1 MAHNQNVKDADNDA
15 ESIRLDKWLW
25 AARFYKTRSIAADAV
40 DGGKVHLNAER
51 VKRSKSVRVG
61 DEVQV
66 RSGPYESRV
75 RVLAVSERR
84 GAASVAA
91 ELYEE
96 LPESITAREALA
108 AQRRL
113 ASFPGSH
120 EIGRPSK
127 RERRQID
134 DFRKRD

>member
-1 MAHNQNVKDADNDA
+1 MTDRKSAKPDES

-25 AARFYKTRSIAADAV
+25 AARFFKTRAIAADAV
-40 DGGKVHLNAER
+40 DGGKVHLNGDRA
-51 VKRSKSVRVG
+51 KRAKGVRVG
-61 DEVQV
+61 DEVQIRTGPFEQRVVV
-66 RSGPYESRV
+66 RAT
-75 RVLAVSERR
+75 LERR
-84 GAASVAA
+84 GPASVAA

-96 LPESITAREALA
+96 LPASIRQREVLA

-113 ASFPGSH
+113 ESLSSSR